1 MAEPFLE
8 EQLKRIR
15 EMSRQMSRVRA
26 LHDTP
31 GAHSHGSR
39 EERSSA
45 HDEPAPARPHAPRV
59 PNRRRG
65 R

>member
-8 EQLKRIR
+8 EQLRRIR
-15 EMSRQMSRVRA
+15 EMTRQMSRVRA
-26 LHDTP
+26 LREAPGTRNQGSHD
-31 GAHSHGSR
+31 
-39 EERSSA
+39 ERSSA